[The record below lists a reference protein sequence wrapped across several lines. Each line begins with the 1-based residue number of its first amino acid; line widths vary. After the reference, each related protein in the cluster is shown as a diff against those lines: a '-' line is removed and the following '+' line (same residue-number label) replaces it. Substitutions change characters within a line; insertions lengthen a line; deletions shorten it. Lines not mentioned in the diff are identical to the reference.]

1 MGVTAVI
8 GIQWGDEGKGKIVDV
23 LCDRADLVVRCQGG
37 SNAGHTVVAD
47 NRTFVLHLV
56 PSGILRDGTVCLIG
70 NGVAVDLELLT
81 AELEELKRSGIAT
94 SGRLIVSR
102 RAHLVLPHHKRID
115 RAQEAMRG
123 GGKIGTTMRGIG
135 PCYTDKYGRFGIRL
149 GDLADPSVLQARIQ
163 AAARAYAGGPDDKP
177 VFDAAE
183 AEAYCRTYLPL
194 AREISGDV
202 AAILMDALGEDKE
215 IVLEGAQGFLL
226 DIDHGT
232 YPYVTSSN
240 TGVHGLITGSGLPPS
255 SIDSVVGVLKA
266 YVTRVGEGPLPTEM
280 EEPYQTLV
288 REKGREFG
296 ATTGRPRRCGWLDLV
311 ALEYACSLNGVTSLV
326 VTKLDTLAGIDALKM
341 CVAYEHDGM
350 PIPSFPTE
358 TDVLAGCTC
367 RYAGC
372 DTWAGP
378 SLPGEKGTLPRSA
391 RAYLERIEAAA
402 GAPIMMVSVG
412 PERGDTIQLQD

>member
-37 SNAGHTVVAD
+37 SNAGHTVVVD

-115 RAQEAMRG
+115 QAQEAMRG

-149 GDLADPSVLQARIQ
+149 GDLVDPSVLKARIQ
-163 AAARAYAGGPDDKP
+163 AAARAHAGGRDDKP

-202 AAILMDALGEDKE
+202 AAILMDALGEGKE

-326 VTKLDTLAGIDALKM
+326 VTKLDTLAGLDALKM

-350 PIPSFPTE
+350 PVPSFPTE

-367 RYAGC
+367 RYVGC